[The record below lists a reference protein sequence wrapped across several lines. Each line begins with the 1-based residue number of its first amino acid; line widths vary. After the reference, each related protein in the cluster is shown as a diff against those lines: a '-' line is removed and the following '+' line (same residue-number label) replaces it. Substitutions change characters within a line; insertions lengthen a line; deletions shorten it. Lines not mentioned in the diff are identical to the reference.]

1 MNYRQ
6 MQGMIKFHRQA
17 EGAFLAI
24 KNESCAQ
31 QARAR
36 RVRLEREAHAL
47 ELGSFQ
53 REVQGTPFRLY
64 EGDEGALAFAQNA
77 LAAMGEG

>member
-24 KNESCAQ
+24 KNEACAQ
-31 QARAR
+31 QARSR
-36 RVRLEREAHAL
+36 RERLEREAHAL
-47 ELGSFQ
+47 ELGSF
-53 REVQGTPFRLY
+53 VQAVWGMPYRVWD
-64 EGDEGALAFAQNA
+64 EDEGARAFAENA